1 MLGPLRSVH
10 SPVRRSKNCC
20 SNRTSNVELADLLRL
35 SSLHNSSM
43 RFLRA
48 FFIAI
53 FTAFVGCLLAVFVG
67 DYLTRLAHV
76 PEMEGQR
83 GMTVFFLCVP
93 LGILAG
99 LIIGIISS
107 ILVRRQA
114 LAGFFIAQGWAL
126 LIVCVVAGLL
136 VGVPYV
142 LSDKPPR
149 IDGKRVELQ
158 FELRAPPAFQIP
170 DQPNGYSI
178 RVSLYT
184 DNQQSRFAFIDWSG
198 ITKDADHITIPGN
211 VPLLTHSKARSL
223 LASIGNEPAAS
234 QFIEL
239 KIPPAP
245 GKQDESWSEWIFAT
259 QRAVLVRYLSLND
272 LPCDIA
278 FARLIDSTATVGA

>member
-20 SNRTSNVELADLLRL
+20 SNRTSNVESADPLRP
-35 SSLHNSSM
+35 SSLQHSSM

-48 FFIAI
+48 FFIAL
-53 FTAFVGCLLAVFVG
+53 FTAFVGCVLAFFVG

-83 GMTVFFLCVP
+83 GMTIVFLCAP

-99 LIIGIISS
+99 LVIGIISS
-107 ILVRRQA
+107 ILVGRQG
-114 LAGFFIAQGWAL
+114 LAGFLIAQGWSL
-126 LIVCVVAGLL
+126 LIVCGLAGLL

-149 IDGKRVELQ
+149 IDGKRLELQ
-158 FELRAPPAFQIP
+158 FELRAPATFKIP
-170 DQPNGYSI
+170 EQPDGYSI
-178 RVSLYT
+178 QVSLYI
-184 DNQQSRFAFIDWSG
+184 DNRQSEFAFIDWNS
-198 ITKDADHITIPGN
+198 ITKDAEHVTIPGN
-211 VPLLTHSKARSL
+211 VPLLTHSKTRSL
-223 LASIGNEPAAS
+223 LASIGNEPGGS

-245 GKQDESWSEWIFAT
+245 TKQDETWSEWIFAT
-259 QRAVLVRYLSLND
+259 QRGGDLSPVPEPERFAVRYRVRPAD
-272 LPCDIA
+272 
-278 FARLIDSTATVGA
+278 